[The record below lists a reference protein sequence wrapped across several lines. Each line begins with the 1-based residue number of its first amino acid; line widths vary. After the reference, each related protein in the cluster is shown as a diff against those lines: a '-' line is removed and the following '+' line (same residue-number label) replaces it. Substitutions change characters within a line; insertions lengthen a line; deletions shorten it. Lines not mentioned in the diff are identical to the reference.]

1 MSTPFVPFRHR
12 TLILVGITVGVI
24 LFLLYGPLPTQ
35 LAFKQIA
42 SAQQSPTGATLKICL
57 RLPDESPFNGSV
69 NIRVI
74 PTEGYEVT
82 GFPTESAGEMLFRDV
97 GSGTYSIEAS
107 APGFLT
113 VRRTTQIRPG
123 GGIQT
128 VFIIMKVKPLPPRA
142 GGDPTPGMS
151 PSADRGAG
159 AENTSWIPSDLDD
172 SVPEVDRSV
181 ECPLPTVL
189 HGIGVR
195 MEQFVANLEKF
206 SATEQVEHF
215 RVDPNGVRGA
225 PEARSFEYVV
235 TISHNS
241 KGLFI
246 LDEYRNGSVNQEQF
260 PAKIATLGLPAMAM
274 VFHPV
279 LVPDFTFKC
288 EGLGSWAGRPAWQVH
303 FEQRPDRPSRIRSYG
318 IQGRHYPVPLKGRAW
333 IDPGTSQVV
342 RLESALVKPLK
353 EIDLTQEYFSIS
365 YAAVRFRSSTQQL
378 WLPQVADLYVER
390 QGRRYY
396 RRHTFSNF
404 KIFTVETAQVVQ
416 APKESYSFTNT
427 SDQAIPGSLTVAPA
441 SELTLNSVS
450 INFTIPPNSTIYKV
464 VGPGKDVSMPAD
476 SVGSATFAYDGPAGI
491 VKVDAYLIKES
502 TLDVVANS
510 ATATKQ

>member
-1 MSTPFVPFRHR
+1 VRPPLVQFWHR
-12 TLILVGITVGVI
+12 TLILVGITVWVI
-24 LFLLYGPLPTQ
+24 LFLVYGPLSTQ
-35 LAFKQIA
+35 LAFKETA
-42 SAQQSPTGATLKICL
+42 SAQQSPSGATLKICL
-57 RLPDESPFNGSV
+57 RLPDDSPFDGSA

-82 GFPTESAGEMLFRDV
+82 GFPTESGGEMLFRDV
-97 GSGTYSIEAS
+97 DSGTYSIEAS

-142 GGDPTPGMS
+142 VDAAPGMS
-151 PSADRGAG
+151 PRADREAG
-159 AENTSWIPSDLDD
+159 AENTSWIPPDLDD

-181 ECPLPTVL
+181 QCPLPAVL

-215 RVDPNGVRGA
+215 RVDDSGVRGA

-274 VFHPV
+274 IFHPT

-318 IQGRHYPVPLKGRAW
+318 IQGKHYPVPLKGRAW

-365 YAAVRFRSSTQQL
+365 YASVRFRSSTQQL
-378 WLPQVADLYVER
+378 WLPQVAELYVER
-390 QGRRYY
+390 QGRRYC
-396 RRHTFSNF
+396 RRHTFSDF
-404 KIFTVETAQVVQ
+404 KIFTVETAQVIQ

-427 SDQAIPGSLTVAPA
+427 SDQAIGGTLTVEPA
-441 SELTLNSVS
+441 SGLTLNSVS
-450 INFTIPPNSTIYKV
+450 INFTIPANGTIYKL
-464 VGPGKDVSMPAD
+464 VGPGKDVSMPVD

-491 VKVDAYLIKES
+491 VKVDAYLVKES
-502 TLDVVANS
+502 TLDVIANGP
-510 ATATKQ
+510 TATKH